1 MPADELITKLA
12 PLIEKLNS
20 ESQDHARIARNM
32 LVVLEH
38 SQNKLEKSSKG
49 TILRNK
55 AEETYESE
63 IENAYTGLS
72 ASLSEEVADD
82 EVATMLKEKI
92 ESIVSKDSLAD
103 EDDLHSYGV
112 DSVASIQ
119 IRYTLRQL
127 LPSNSEE
134 PPLSIVEDCG
144 TVNKLAEYVIS
155 SRHGES
161 QSTGNEEDELKLME
175 EFAGKYGN
183 FTDLSD
189 MPEVSAVA
197 TNGSTNG
204 STNISKQ
211 PTTQQHPIGDVILI
225 TGATGALG
233 AHILHTY
240 RSSPNVTHIYCLAR
254 GASSHAAHERVD
266 KSLTSRGLRGL
277 SSSSSSSH
285 NTTSPSITV
294 LQCNLAEPNLGLSNA
309 DYATIAHSV
318 THIVHLAWSV
328 NFRMRLR
335 SFAKEH
341 LAGLRHLF
349 LLALAASRSSS
360 NQKSASLP
368 TLAFCSSIAS
378 VASATSPVSEH
389 PSNNPADSSPLGY
402 ARSKWVAER
411 ICAHFVSQHPEF
423 AAHVAAFR
431 VGQLSGD
438 SERGVWN
445 VKEAWPLMLGSVRAT
460 GVLPDLKEPLGWMPV
475 DVAGRGM
482 CEIIAGMAS
491 STAGSGTGF
500 GTPKNDENEAPR
512 PAKKQKLTPSS
523 STSEDLQIYH
533 LLNNA
538 SSSPSWADLLTWAQS
553 HAEPSFKLLPPHEW
567 IQRMEALQR
576 ERPEYPSLKLL
587 GLWRDSYG
595 EGKGKKEK
603 VRNGD
608 EEKKS
613 AVQFA
618 TQRAEGMAPSLRE
631 QGGGGKIDE
640 VYFERVWGWIM
651 QNVDE

>member
-1 MPADELITKLA
+1 
-12 PLIEKLNS
+12 
-20 ESQDHARIARNM
+20 
-32 LVVLEH
+32 VLDH

-55 AEETYESE
+55 AEEMYESE

-72 ASLSEEVADD
+72 ASLSEEVADN
-82 EVATMLKEKI
+82 EVATILKEKI

-127 LPSNSEE
+127 LPSDSEE

-144 TVNKLAEYVIS
+144 TVSKLAEYVIS

-161 QSTGNEEDELKLME
+161 QSTANEEDELKLME
-175 EFAGKYGN
+175 ELAEKYGN
-183 FTDLSD
+183 FEDLSD
-189 MPEVSAVA
+189 MPDVSAVA
-197 TNGSTNG
+197 TNGSTNESIG
-204 STNISKQ
+204 TTKQ
-211 PTTQQHPIGDVILI
+211 STTQQQSNGDVILI

-266 KSLTSRGLRGL
+266 RSLTNRGLPGL
-277 SSSSSSSH
+277 SLSN
-285 NTTSPSITV
+285 NTTSPTITV

-349 LLALAASRSSS
+349 LLALAASRSTSS
-360 NQKSASLP
+360 QKPARLP

-378 VASATSPVSEH
+378 VASATAPVSEH
-389 PSNNPADSSPLGY
+389 PSTSPTDSSPLGY

-411 ICAHFVSQHPEF
+411 ICALFVSQHPEF
-423 AAHVAAFR
+423 ASHVAAFR

-460 GVLPDLKEPLGWMPV
+460 GVLPDLREPLGWMPV
-475 DVAGRGM
+475 DVAGKGM
-482 CEIIAGMAS
+482 CEVIAGMAS
-491 STAGSGTGF
+491 SKAERSGIRR
-500 GTPKNDENEAPR
+500 NDENAP
-512 PAKKQKLTPSS
+512 PVAKKQKLTPSS
-523 STSEDLQIYH
+523 TSTSEDLQIYH
-533 LLNNA
+533 LLNA

-553 HAEPSFKLLPPHEW
+553 HAEPSFKLLPSHEW
-567 IQRMEALQR
+567 IQQMEALQR
-576 ERPEYPSLKLL
+576 DRPEYPSLKLL
-587 GLWRDSYG
+587 GLWRDAYGQGKSKDEDKDGNKEVGVGEG
-595 EGKGKKEK
+595 EGKG
-603 VRNGD
+603 
-608 EEKKS
+608 
-613 AVQFA
+613 AVHFA
-618 TQRAEGMAPSLRE
+618 TERAEGMAPSLQE
-631 QGGGGKIDE
+631 GGGGGQMDE

-651 QNVDE
+651 ANVDE